1 MFRGYDMG
9 LVLREDMIER
19 VRQGY
24 KEIEQLQKDIER
36 QKQEA
41 VAANE
46 RLERLMKEMGLTEP
60 PKTGNDN
67 QW

>member
-1 MFRGYDMG
+1 MFRGYDSG
-9 LVLREDMIER
+9 VVLREDIIER

-36 QKQEA
+36 QKQKA

-67 QW
+67 QV

>member
-1 MFRGYDMG
+1 MFRGYDSG
-9 LVLREDMIER
+9 VVLREDIIER

-24 KEIEQLQKDIER
+24 KEIEQLQKEINR
-36 QKQEA
+36 QKQKA

-46 RLERLMKEMGLTEP
+46 RLERLMKEMGITDL

-67 QW
+67 QC